1 MSVDGDEE
9 GGLGGRG
16 NERSVLVR
24 RGGGLRAE
32 QTKYLRVLGRLLQQE
47 RVDVV

>member
-1 MSVDGDEE
+1 MRE

-16 NERSVLVR
+16 NERSVLVSSV
-24 RGGGLRAE
+24 GALRAE
-32 QTKYLRVLGRLLQQE
+32 QTKYLRVLGRLLPQE

>member
-16 NERSVLVR
+16 NERSVLVSG
-24 RGGGLRAE
+24 GGGLEGRADE
-32 QTKYLRVLGRLLQQE
+32 ISSGLR
-47 RVDVV
+47 